1 MKIKSEAGS
10 VLIMTLSFLILL
22 SAGAAAILQL
32 TSSSYRLSTRNE
44 LRAQARAVADS
55 EMEYLYYQ
63 FMSQILLATPP
74 TSVPSALAAA
84 NLVDNASSPTTLRTP
99 FLAVYQAAGWQ
110 VKRSAYYNS
119 PLDQFFGQ
127 VPGTTKQGT
136 TTSITVEVEVALPS
150 SSVFANSVD
159 VRVGRRFQTSNT
171 PIFQYGVFYQ
181 GNLELAPGKPMTIAG
196 DVSANGSVFL
206 GSTANGPLTLTQA
219 VRYLANSNPPGVFNQ
234 DANGNTTYRMPNTPV
249 TSTLYPPIF
258 STSQAS
264 QVQPLTQPENLQG
277 GVDAQ
282 ALSSTLRPDLFP
294 TVNDVYRS
302 LIVPPP
308 GVNPNE
314 TPSTYNSALGDDPTI
329 GAQRIY
335 NRAGLLITVNTN
347 NTVTVQ
353 QVDPTTQTMTNVTA
367 TYAPAITGVGTTVHD
382 MREGKDVAMT
392 TINVGTLTTI
402 LAANNPNFNGVLY
415 VNLMGSNSTTPGGLR
430 LTNATTTPQTVYNTG
445 FSVATNGGLYIQG
458 DYNTTPRA
466 DGSINPAMVM
476 GDAVTLLTNAWVD
489 ANSSA
494 SMFVNGDPS
503 VPSGL
508 RVGTANLTN
517 GVNQITLNT
526 GILTG
531 NTPATTTNVS
541 GGAQNLVRYLED
553 MGTNTINVLMHGSV
567 GQLFQSKV
575 FNSPFQQPSMP
586 ADVYMSPAK
595 RDIQFNSALLSQP
608 PAGSPST
615 TSFSR
620 GNFFL
625 W

>member
-1 MKIKSEAGS
+1 MKRKSEKGS

-63 FMSQILLATPP
+63 FMTQILLATPP
-74 TSVPSALAAA
+74 TNVPAALATA
-84 NLVDNASSPTTLRTP
+84 NIVDNASTPTTSRTP
-99 FLAVYQAAGWQ
+99 FLAVYQAAGWT
-110 VKRSAYYNS
+110 VKRSAYYND
-119 PLDQFFGQ
+119 PLDKFFGQ

-136 TTSITVEVEVALPS
+136 TTSITVEIEVTLPS
-150 SSVFANSVD
+150 TNVFANSVD

-171 PIFQYGVFYQ
+171 PIFQYGVFYE
-181 GNLELAPGKPMTIAG
+181 GNLELAPGAPMTIAG

-249 TSTLYPPIF
+249 TSTLYAPIF

-264 QVQPLTQPENLQG
+264 QVQPLTSAENLQG
-277 GVDAQ
+277 GVDAV

-302 LIVPPP
+302 LITPPP

-314 TPSTYNSALGDDPTI
+314 TPATYNSALGDDPTI
-329 GAQRIY
+329 SAQRIY
-335 NRAGLLITVNTN
+335 NRAGLLVTVNDAN
-347 NTVTVQ
+347 NAVTVQ
-353 QVDPTTQTMTNVTA
+353 TVDPVTQIKTDVTS
-367 TYAPAITGVGTTVHD
+367 TYSAAITGVGTTVHD

-392 TINVGTLTTI
+392 TVDVGALTTI
-402 LAANNPNFNGVLY
+402 LAAHNPNFNGVLY

-430 LTNATTTPQTVYNTG
+430 LTNATTTPQTIYNTG
-445 FSVATNGGLYIQG
+445 FSVATNGGLYVQG
-458 DYNTTPRA
+458 DYNTTLRS
-466 DGSINPAMVM
+466 DGSINPAMIM
-476 GDAVTLLTNAWVD
+476 GDAVTLLSNAWVD
-489 ANSSA
+489 ANSGA
-494 SMFVNGDPS
+494 SMYTNG
-503 VPSGL
+503 VQNGN
-508 RVGTANLTN
+508 RVATANMTN

-553 MGTNTINVLMHGSV
+553 MSSNTINVLMHGSV

-575 FNSPFQQPSMP
+575 FNSPFQQPSLP
-586 ADVYMSPAK
+586 ADVYRSPAK

-620 GNFFL
+620 GNFFV